1 MSRVTVE
8 QAKTVVR
15 DLLHDH
21 LPKGWVYSMK
31 LSHASN
37 DKPADELTVHDYEWH
52 IWRPEDAG
60 NSFRY
65 YRLQFLGN
73 TGGKFVLGYGNSSA
87 SIGSPYEPAMI
98 FSIWTAARALPFIVA
113 GDPPF
118 LPNHDGL
125 T

>member
-1 MSRVTVE
+1 MSCLTVE

-15 DLLHDH
+15 DLLHTY

-31 LSHASN
+31 LSHGSN
-37 DKPADELTVHDYEWH
+37 DRRADELTVHDYEWH

-73 TGGKFVLGYGNSSA
+73 TGGYFVLGYGHSSA
-87 SIGSPYEPAMI
+87 GIGSPYQPAMV
-98 FSIWTAARALPFIVA
+98 FSLWDAHRALPFIVK
-113 GDPPF
+113 GEERF
-118 LPNHDGL
+118 HPNLDGL